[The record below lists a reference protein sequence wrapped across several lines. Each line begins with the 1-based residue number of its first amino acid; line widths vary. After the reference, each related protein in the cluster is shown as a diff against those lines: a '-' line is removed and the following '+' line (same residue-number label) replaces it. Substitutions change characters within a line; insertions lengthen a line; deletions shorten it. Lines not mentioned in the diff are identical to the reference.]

1 MLDGE
6 ERTEKNLKLVL
17 MGKSKAG
24 KTSMESII
32 FSNLTPSETNHIGFT
47 LDVNV
52 GRFSFLGMT
61 LMINDCAGYTYFY
74 QSRETGPTVHPEP
87 RALLYRNKDSDLRI

>member
-1 MLDGE
+1 MSDGE

-17 MGKSKAG
+17 MGKSGAG

-32 FSNLTPSETNHIGFT
+32 FANLTPNETGHIGFT

-52 GRFSFLGMT
+52 GRFNFLGMT
-61 LMINDCAGYTYFY
+61 LMINDCAGY
-74 QSRETGPTVHPEP
+74 V
-87 RALLYRNKDSDLRI
+87 LVI